1 MKKFRLYIL
10 VLALAL
16 SCTACGR
23 FALHYGDDAAEEKP
37 SVIEQI
43 FRKEPKVTTFT
54 APLTGESQ
62 ETDTSAQRP
71 YAVMI
76 NNISVAQPQVGIS
89 KADWIYEIPAEGGIT
104 RMMGLF
110 SHIED
115 VPSVGS
121 IRSLRPYYLSIA
133 LSYDAIVI
141 HGGGSEDAYSDLQT
155 LNADHIDGV
164 RDDHALA
171 AMFYRDM
178 SRASAG
184 TEHTLFFN
192 GDKVPALVAEYG
204 FRTTHSSDYQTG
216 LTFSESAADQGT
228 SAAAEVCVTFNNSK
242 TTRFTYHPESG
253 KYTGAQY
260 GGDYADGQSE
270 EVVPFANLLVLK
282 TQMRAYDDYGRLE
295 ADVIGSG
302 DGWYVTG
309 GKYVPIRWSRA
320 DTYAPFVYTTESGA
334 PLHFAVGKTYAA
346 VIPTDTGSVDFS

>member
-1 MKKFRLYIL
+1 MKRFLLSIL
-10 VLALAL
+10 MIALIV
-16 SCTACGR
+16 SCSGCGQ
-23 FALHYGDDAAEEKP
+23 FVLHYGDDAAGEKP
-37 SVIEQI
+37 SVIEQV
-43 FRKEPKVTTFT
+43 FKKEPKQTTFT
-54 APLTGESQ
+54 APLTGETQ
-62 ETDTSAQRP
+62 DFDTSAQRP

-89 KADWIYEIPAEGGIT
+89 QADWIYEIPAEGGIT

-141 HGGGSEDAYSDLQT
+141 HGGGSEDAYSDLAA

-164 RDDHALA
+164 RDDHAFSSI
-171 AMFYRDM
+171 FYREM

-192 GDKVPALVAEYG
+192 GDKVPALVEEYG
-204 FRTTHSSDYQTG
+204 FRTTHYSDYRTG
-216 LTFSESAADQGT
+216 LQFSETAAEQGT
-228 SAAAEVCVTFNNSK
+228 ATAEQVCVTFNNSK
-242 TTRFTYHPESG
+242 TTSFSYHADTG
-253 KYTGAQY
+253 CYTAFQY
-260 GGDYADGQSE
+260 GGDYADGESG
-270 EVVPFANLLVLK
+270 EVVPFANVLVLQ

-295 ADVIGSG
+295 ADVVGSG
-302 DGWYVTG
+302 DGWYFTG
-309 GKYVPIRWSRA
+309 GKCVPIHWSRS
-320 DTYAPFVYTTESGA
+320 DTYAPFIYTTESGA
-334 PLHFAVGKTYAA
+334 ALSFAIGKTYAA

>member
-1 MKKFRLYIL
+1 MKKIL
-10 VLALAL
+10 CMICALAML
-16 SCTACGR
+16 FSFAGCGK
-23 FALHYGDDAAEEKP
+23 FALHYGDDAADEKP
-37 SVIEQI
+37 SVIELV
-43 FRKEPKVTTFT
+43 FGKDPEKTAFT
-54 APLTGESQ
+54 APLTGETQ

-89 KADWIYEIPAEGGIT
+89 QADWIYEIPAEGGIT

-110 SHIED
+110 SHIDD

-141 HGGGSEDAYSDLQT
+141 HGGGSEDAYSDLKL

-164 RDDHALA
+164 RDDRALA

-204 FRTTHSSDYQTG
+204 FRTTHTSDYQTG
-216 LTFSESAADQGT
+216 LTFSETAAEQGT
-228 SAAAEVCVTFNNSK
+228 ATANQVCVTFNNSK
-242 TTRFTYHPESG
+242 TTTFTYHPETG
-253 KYTGAQY
+253 HYTGFQY
-260 GGDYADGQSE
+260 GGDYADGQSG
-270 EVVPFANLLVLK
+270 EVVPFANVLVLQ
-282 TQMRAYDDYGRLE
+282 TNMRAYDDYGRLE
-295 ADVIGSG
+295 ADVVGSG
-302 DGWYVTG
+302 SGWYFTG
-309 GKYVPIRWSRA
+309 GKCVPIHWSRS
-320 DTYAPFVYTTESGA
+320 DTYTPFVYTTESGA
-334 PLHFAVGKTYAA
+334 PLTFAIGKTYVA
-346 VIPTDTGSVDFS
+346 VIPTDTGSVDYS

>member
-1 MKKFRLYIL
+1 MKRFLLRIL
-10 VLALAL
+10 MIALVL

-23 FALHYGDDAAEEKP
+23 FVLHYGDDATGEKP

-43 FRKEPKVTTFT
+43 FNKEPKQTNFT
-54 APLTGESQ
+54 APLTGVVQ
-62 ETDTSAQRP
+62 DTDTSSRRP

-110 SHIED
+110 SSIAD
-115 VPSVGS
+115 VPNVGS

-141 HGGGSEDAYSDLQT
+141 HGGGSEDAYSDLEK

-184 TEHTLFFN
+184 TEHTLFFS
-192 GDKVPALVAEYG
+192 GDKVPALVEEYG
-204 FRTTHSSDYQTG
+204 FRTEHNSDYQNN
-216 LTFSESAADQGT
+216 LTFSEAAAEQGT
-228 SAAAEVCVTFNNSK
+228 STAAQVCVTFNNSK
-242 TTRFTYHPESG
+242 TTNFTYHTDSG
-253 KYTGAQY
+253 QYTGFQY
-260 GGDYADGQSE
+260 GTDYADGQSG
-270 EVVPFANLLVLK
+270 EVVPFANILVLQ
-282 TQMRAYDDYGRLE
+282 TQMRTYDDYGRLE
-295 ADVIGSG
+295 ADVVGSG
-302 DGWYVTG
+302 DGWYFTG
-309 GKYVPIRWSRA
+309 GKCVPIHWSRS

-334 PLHFAVGKTYAA
+334 TLNFAVGKTYAA